1 MSCLD
6 VLVVNNSNKLNLLKK
21 LVTMVLHAS
30 HDFNTIC
37 VKNKV
42 ANIYCRMKK
51 HDNVNCNCVFF
62 L

>member
-21 LVTMVLHAS
+21 LVTTVLHAS

-51 HDNVNCNCVFF
+51 HCVFF
-62 L
+62 YKYNS